1 VHVIFG
7 SCHGKYYLDDLQAL
21 GVGLEFD
28 AIVVKGKIEI
38 EDKNFFE
45 ADLPMAC
52 KRFQNILETDA
63 HKRILAVVILNFQF
77 ADTCVSSRDVSD

>member
-1 VHVIFG
+1 VHVISG
-7 SCHGKYYLDDLQAL
+7 SYSGKDYLDDLQPL

-38 EDKNFFE
+38 LDTNFFE
-45 ADLPMAC
+45 ADLPMGC
-52 KRFQNILETDA
+52 KRFQNFLETDA

-77 ADTCVSSRDVSD
+77 GDTCVSSRDVSD